1 MANYSENN
9 QCVAAALEIIAKDK
23 AERIFEQQS

>member
-23 AERIFEQQS
+23 TFSYLLQ